1 MKTRNTILTASILAL
16 GIIVAAPL
24 VIAGGHGHGARAHGG
39 PMGMHAGRGM
49 EMLGHLQH
57 VKEELGLSDAQAEQI
72 HAIFREV
79 HEQNATSRD
88 AFHGGIHEAA
98 QILLANPNDVA
109 AAQAVLDRQAAAERV
124 LKTNLLNAASKAFAV
139 LTPEQRTKLRT
150 MIAEH
155 HGALEK

>member
-1 MKTRNTILTASILAL
+1 MKKRNTIILASILAL

-24 VIAGGHGHGARAHGG
+24 VIAGPHGHGARAHGG
-39 PMGMHAGRGM
+39 PMGMHGM

-57 VKEELGLSDAQAEQI
+57 VKEELGLSDAQTEQI
-72 HAIFREV
+72 HAILRET
-79 HEQNATSRD
+79 HEQNAASRE
-88 AFHGGIHEAA
+88 AFHGGIKEAA
-98 QILLANPNDVA
+98 EILLANPNDVA

-124 LKTNLLNAASKAFAV
+124 LKTNLLNATAKAFAV

-150 MIAEH
+150 MIEEH

>member
-1 MKTRNTILTASILAL
+1 MKTRNTILIASILAV

-24 VIAGGHGHGARAHGG
+24 VIAGGHGHGARGHGG
-39 PMGMHAGRGM
+39 PMGMHAGGM
-49 EMLGHLQH
+49 EMLGHFQH

-79 HEQNATSRD
+79 HEQNAESRD

-150 MIAEH
+150 MMAEH

>member
-1 MKTRNTILTASILAL
+1 MKTRNTILIASILAV

-24 VIAGGHGHGARAHGG
+24 VIAGGHGHGARTHGG
-39 PMGMHAGRGM
+39 PMGMHGM
-49 EMLGHLQH
+49 EMLGHFQH
-57 VKEELGLSDAQAEQI
+57 VKEELGLTDAQAEQI
-72 HAIFREV
+72 HAIFREA
-79 HEQNATSRD
+79 HEQNADSRE
-88 AFHGGIHEAA
+88 AFHGGIQEAA

-109 AAQAVLDRQAAAERV
+109 GAQAVLDRQAAAERV

>member
-1 MKTRNTILTASILAL
+1 MKKRNTIILASILAL

-24 VIAGGHGHGARAHGG
+24 VIAGPHGHGTRAHGG
-39 PMGMHAGRGM
+39 PGMHGM

-57 VKEELGLSDAQAEQI
+57 VKEELGLTDAQAEQI

-79 HEQNATSRD
+79 HEQNAASRE

-124 LKTNLLNAASKAFAV
+124 LKTNLLNAAAKGFAV

-155 HGALEK
+155 HGAPEK